1 MKRNLFCATSQS
13 KLHTFFLHLLDTCF
27 CPLLQFSTSECT
39 LKWFSLPC
47 LRGGTKIMSIS
58 TKHRGLKTQTFL
70 RNFIKHVTCV
80 NQITKNRTSTT
91 RPLPTWQ
98 SKQNPNLTTW
108 AWTCLQGNKG
118 LESSNEFSYKEISG
132 FGKEVYL
139 TISITKKK
147 LTGSKSKFE
156 FERKMKIRV

>member
-1 MKRNLFCATSQS
+1 
-13 KLHTFFLHLLDTCF
+13 
-27 CPLLQFSTSECT
+27 
-39 LKWFSLPC
+39 
-47 LRGGTKIMSIS
+47 
-58 TKHRGLKTQTFL
+58 
-70 RNFIKHVTCV
+70 
-80 NQITKNRTSTT
+80 
-91 RPLPTWQ
+91 
-98 SKQNPNLTTW
+98 
-108 AWTCLQGNKG
+108 